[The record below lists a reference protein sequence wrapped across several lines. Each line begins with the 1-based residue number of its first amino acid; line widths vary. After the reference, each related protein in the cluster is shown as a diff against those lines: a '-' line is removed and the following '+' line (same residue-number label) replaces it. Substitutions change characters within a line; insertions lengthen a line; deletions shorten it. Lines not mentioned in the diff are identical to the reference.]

1 MNKYI
6 LGFVLTIIGI
16 ATAGATNHVT
26 LSEDSGKVYGVAF
39 YNLENLFD
47 TINANG
53 RYDLEFSPEGAR
65 KWDTRKYNIKLNNIA
80 NAIAGLV
87 SKATPGGPAII
98 GIAEVKNESV
108 VADLVNARPLRKR
121 KLAYVHHDSPDLRG
135 IDVALLYDPEQ
146 FAVTGVEAH
155 RLFVESNPSFLTRD
169 QLCVSG
175 VLGSDTISVIVNH
188 WPSRLGGQEQ
198 SEYLRVA
205 AAGLSKSIADSIRSV
220 SPLRPIIIMGDL
232 NDDPQDKSCAET
244 IGARR
249 NAYDVP
255 PTGFYNPWWD
265 ILAKGKGTLTYKG
278 KWNLFDQIIVGGM
291 LLPDNGAALTFMGAE
306 VCDLDFLKQK
316 EAPYTGT
323 PHRTYAGGRF
333 LYGYSDHFPTQIY
346 LRSSK
351 KQD

>member
-1 MNKYI
+1 M
-6 LGFVLTIIGI
+6 
-16 ATAGATNHVT
+16 
-26 LSEDSGKVYGVAF
+26 
-39 YNLENLFD
+39 
-47 TINANG
+47 
-53 RYDLEFSPEGAR
+53 
-65 KWDTRKYNIKLNNIA
+65 
-80 NAIAGLV
+80 
-87 SKATPGGPAII
+87 
-98 GIAEVKNESV
+98 
-108 VADLVNARPLRKR
+108 RKR

-265 ILAKGKGTLTYKG
+265 IHAKGKGTLTYKG

-291 LLPDNGAALTFMGAE
+291 LLPDNGATLTFMGAE

-323 PHRTYAGGRF
+323 PHRTYVGGRF

>member
-1 MNKYI
+1 
-6 LGFVLTIIGI
+6 
-16 ATAGATNHVT
+16 
-26 LSEDSGKVYGVAF
+26 
-39 YNLENLFD
+39 
-47 TINANG
+47 
-53 RYDLEFSPEGAR
+53 
-65 KWDTRKYNIKLNNIA
+65 
-80 NAIAGLV
+80 
-87 SKATPGGPAII
+87 
-98 GIAEVKNESV
+98 
-108 VADLVNARPLRKR
+108 
-121 KLAYVHHDSPDLRG
+121 
-135 IDVALLYDPEQ
+135 
-146 FAVTGVEAH
+146 
-155 RLFVESNPSFLTRD
+155 
-169 QLCVSG
+169 
-175 VLGSDTISVIVNH
+175 
-188 WPSRLGGQEQ
+188 
-198 SEYLRVA
+198 
-205 AAGLSKSIADSIRSV
+205 
-220 SPLRPIIIMGDL
+220 MGDL

-291 LLPDNGAALTFMGAE
+291 LLPDNGATLTFMGAE

>member
-16 ATAGATNHVT
+16 ATAGATNQVT
-26 LSEDSGKVYGVAF
+26 LSEDSGRVYGVAF

-98 GIAEVKNESV
+98 GIAEVENESV

-169 QLCVSG
+169 QL
-175 VLGSDTISVIVNH
+175 
-188 WPSRLGGQEQ
+188 
-198 SEYLRVA
+198 
-205 AAGLSKSIADSIRSV
+205 
-220 SPLRPIIIMGDL
+220 
-232 NDDPQDKSCAET
+232 
-244 IGARR
+244 
-249 NAYDVP
+249 
-255 PTGFYNPWWD
+255 
-265 ILAKGKGTLTYKG
+265 
-278 KWNLFDQIIVGGM
+278 
-291 LLPDNGAALTFMGAE
+291 
-306 VCDLDFLKQK
+306 
-316 EAPYTGT
+316 
-323 PHRTYAGGRF
+323 
-333 LYGYSDHFPTQIY
+333 
-346 LRSSK
+346 
-351 KQD
+351 